1 MVTTYQFYLLFF
13 PGFATVIIQTSLP
26 GNQVCVFPF
35 KGGGIVS
42 DLHNSPYRQ
51 IILAIDGS
59 EHASAAVNLIQNLP
73 IPKDC
78 KILILTVLIPRNSHY
93 RATLSNLLEQT
104 KIKLELK
111 KRSVETILLT
121 GNPGEQIIKYAFER
135 KPDLIV
141 LGAKGLRGT
150 IRIFLGGVAQQVV
163 EYAPCPVL
171 IVRAPH
177 IEAKRILFVT
187 DGSAHSKYAI
197 KHLGLCPIPAEANV
211 TILHVM
217 PPEMTPDMLLRY
229 QPYGIDS
236 LPPVLTDEV
245 QQGLIARTI
254 EEKELGEELLKG
266 TLNEFS
272 KLKIKAKTV
281 LLRGD
286 SATEILN
293 YADENQIDLII
304 AGSRGL
310 SQMSSWFLGSV
321 SSKLTHYAKCSVLI
335 VRMPSV
341 G

>member
-13 PGFATVIIQTSLP
+13 PEFATVIIQTSLP